1 MRGQRKR
8 HSAEFKAK
16 VAIEALKGLK
26 TVQELAKEYG
36 VHPRQIGQWKQRL
49 KAEAPGLFGRAQ
61 GVGASEQEAEVA
73 ALYEKIGRLNMEVD
87 WLKKK
92 WPRSVGERRLLIE
105 PGHEELNV
113 VRQCELLDLA
123 RSSYYYEPMG
133 ESAENLHYM
142 RLIDQ
147 QYLRT
152 PFYGSRRM
160 TVCLQSQGYAINR
173 KRVQRLMRRMGLEG
187 LAPGP
192 RTSQPAPEHKIYPY
206 LLRDLQ
212 ITRPDQVWTTDI
224 TYIPMSAG
232 FMYLIAILDWYSRY
246 VLAWELS
253 NTLDTGF
260 CLEALE
266 TALNGRRPEIFNSD
280 QGVQFTSAAF
290 TQRLEKAEVRIS
302 MDGRGR
308 VFDNIFVERLWRTL
322 KYEDIYLKDYQS
334 VVELLQGL
342 NNYFELYNHERPHQ
356 GLGYQTPAAVYQGVT
371 GIQRAPRL
379 S

>member
-1 MRGQRKR
+1 M
-8 HSAEFKAK
+8 
-16 VAIEALKGLK
+16 
-26 TVQELAKEYG
+26 
-36 VHPRQIGQWKQRL
+36 
-49 KAEAPGLFGRAQ
+49 
-61 GVGASEQEAEVA
+61 
-73 ALYEKIGRLNMEVD
+73 
-87 WLKKK
+87 
-92 WPRSVGERRLLIE
+92 
-105 PGHEELNV
+105 
-113 VRQCELLDLA
+113 RQCELLELA
-123 RSSYYYEPMG
+123 RRSYYYEPVG
-133 ESAENLHYM
+133 ERAENRHYM
-142 RLIDQ
+142 RLIDE

-160 TVCLQSQGYAINR
+160 TVCLQKQGYSINR

-192 RTSQPAPEHKIYPY
+192 GTSHPAPEHKIYPY
-206 LLRDLQ
+206 LLRDLE
-212 ITRPDQVWTTDI
+212 IARADQVWATDI
-224 TYIPMSAG
+224 TYVPMPAG
-232 FMYLIAILDWYSRY
+232 FMYLVAIMDWYSRY

-266 TALNGRRPEIFNSD
+266 AALSERRPEIFNSD
-280 QGVQFTSAAF
+280 QGVPFTSAAF
-290 TQRLEKAEVRIS
+290 TRRLEQAEVRIS

-342 NNYFELYNHERPHQ
+342 TEYFKFYNNERPHQ
-356 GLGYQTPAAVYQGVT
+356 GLGYRTPAAVYQANPV
-371 GIQRAPRL
+371 IERASRL

>member
-1 MRGQRKR
+1 M
-8 HSAEFKAK
+8 
-16 VAIEALKGLK
+16 
-26 TVQELAKEYG
+26 
-36 VHPRQIGQWKQRL
+36 
-49 KAEAPGLFGRAQ
+49 
-61 GVGASEQEAEVA
+61 
-73 ALYEKIGRLNMEVD
+73 
-87 WLKKK
+87 
-92 WPRSVGERRLLIE
+92 
-105 PGHEELNV
+105 
-113 VRQCELLDLA
+113 RQCELLDLA
-123 RSSYYYEPMG
+123 RSSYYYEPVG

-142 RLIDQ
+142 RLIDE

-160 TVCLQSQGYAINR
+160 TICLQKQGYTINR

-192 RTSQPAPEHKIYPY
+192 RTTHPAPEHKIYPY
-206 LLRDLQ
+206 LLRDLE
-212 ITRPDQVWTTDI
+212 IARPDQVWATDI
-224 TYIPMSAG
+224 TYVPMPAG
-232 FMYLIAILDWYSRY
+232 FMYLMAIMDWYSRY

-266 TALNGRRPEIFNSD
+266 TALSGRRPEIFNSD
-280 QGVQFTSAAF
+280 QGVQFTSTAF
-290 TQRLEKAEVRIS
+290 TRRLNEAEVRIS

-334 VVELLQGL
+334 VVELLQGVTE
-342 NNYFELYNHERPHQ
+342 YFEFYNHERPHQ
-356 GLGYQTPAAVYQGVT
+356 GLGYQTPAAVYQEGVSV
-371 GIQRAPRL
+371 IQRAPRL